1 MQPLKDVVTEDGR
14 YSQTLRAHQT
24 LFREGETGDCAYIIE
39 SGRIEISR
47 RLNGA
52 DHVLA
57 VLGPGEIVGEMAL
70 IEDQPRSA
78 TAVALEPTVLRTLT
92 REYLQERLQQ
102 SDPLLRHLLRRMS
115 RQVRNPLGTPSGNPV
130 INDDKDRNQ
139 AVARLHIAQA
149 IQVGLDQGEFELHLQ
164 PVVHLCGG
172 APAGF
177 EGLIRW
183 NRPGFGYVPPSE
195 FIPLAEESNLI
206 MDIGSWTFDAACA
219 HLRRL
224 DSEGARHASQKLF
237 IAVNVSARQFTDP
250 RLFDVIE
257 QALQKHGVEPQRLK
271 LEITESALIQN
282 FELAVSVLHRCRD
295 MGFQLAL
302 DDFGTGYSS
311 LSYLSRFPVHML
323 KIDRAFI
330 KDVTTNASGQT
341 IVHAIAGLGSALGMQ
356 VLGEGIESAEDA
368 GMLESLGVGYGQGYH
383 YGKAQSLERTLRY
396 LDESPLAA

>member
-1 MQPLKDVVTEDGR
+1 MTITAPTAPHDSR
-14 YSQTLRAHQT
+14 YHQSLGT
-24 LFREGETGDCAYIIE
+24 GQSLFREGDPGDCAYIIE
-39 SGRIEISR
+39 SGRVEISR
-47 RLNGA
+47 RLNDT

-57 VLGPGEIVGEMAL
+57 TLGLGEIVGEMAL

-78 TAVALEPTVLRTLT
+78 TAMALEPTVLRTVT

-115 RQVRNPLGTPSGNPV
+115 RQVRNQLGARSSSPV

-139 AVARLHIAQA
+139 AVARLQIAQA

-164 PVVHLCGG
+164 PVVHLCGSE
-172 APAGF
+172 PAGF

-183 NRPGFGYVPPSE
+183 NRPGVGYVPPSE
-195 FIPLAEESNLI
+195 FIPLAEESDLI
-206 MDIGSWTFDAACA
+206 MAIGRWTFDAACA

-224 DSEGARHASQKLF
+224 DSEGARHVSQKLF

-250 RLFDVIE
+250 RLFDAIE
-257 QALQKHGVEPQRLK
+257 KALHKHGVAPQRLK

-282 FELAVSVLHRCRD
+282 FEVAVSALNRCRD

-330 KDVTTNASGQT
+330 TDLATNASGQK
-341 IVHAIAGLGSALGMQ
+341 IVHAIAGLGNTLGMS
-356 VLGEGIESAEDA
+356 VLGEGVENAEDA
-368 GMLESLGVGYGQGYH
+368 DMLESLGVGYGQGYH
-383 YGKAQSLERTLRY
+383 YGKAQPVERALRY
-396 LDESPLAA
+396 LDGGPLTA

>member
-1 MQPLKDVVTEDGR
+1 MTSPNAAAHHDSR
-14 YSQTLRAHQT
+14 YHQSLGIGQR
-24 LFREGETGDCAYIIE
+24 LFSEGDPGHCAYIIE
-39 SGRIEISR
+39 SGRLEISR
-47 RLNGA
+47 RLNDT

-57 VLGPGEIVGEMAL
+57 VLGPGDIVGEMAL

-78 TAVALEPTVLRTLT
+78 TAVALEPVSLRTLT

-115 RQVRNPLGTPSGNPV
+115 RHVRNQLRPHSNTPAT
-130 INDDKDRNQ
+130 NDDSDRTQ

-183 NRPGFGYVPPSE
+183 NRPGFGYVPPAE

-206 MDIGSWTFDAACA
+206 MEIGGWTFDAACA

-224 DSEGARHASQKLF
+224 DTEGARHASQKLF

-250 RLFDVIE
+250 RLFEVIE
-257 QALQKHGVEPQRLK
+257 NALQKHGVEPQRLK

-282 FELAVSVLHRCRD
+282 FDLAVSVLRRCRA

-311 LSYLSRFPVHML
+311 LSYLSRFPVDML

-330 KDVTTNASGQT
+330 KDVITNDSGQK
-341 IVHAIAGLGSALGMQ
+341 IVHAIAGLGTALGMS

-383 YGKAQSLERTLRY
+383 YGKAQSVERTLHY
-396 LDESPLAA
+396 LDTSPRPA